1 MTSSFPDT
9 LICFWFDEDLQ
20 LLIPH
25 ENNIGIISVERMK
38 TIANDLL
45 ELSEILTNEEID
57 KINMD
62 DKAER
67 LALYQSQ
74 MQAAKAKSK
83 GRKLRS
89 GDVYLIRAKGT
100 NRHKIGCTTN
110 LESRLKSLRVKNPY
124 ELELIHSISSN
135 DIEAL
140 EKSLHEQFAQY
151 RTHSEWFE
159 LNEAAVMEFCSL
171 SHERRKSDG

>member
-1 MTSSFPDT
+1 MSKALDT

-25 ENNIGIISVERMK
+25 ENNVGIISVERMK
-38 TIANDLL
+38 AIANDLL

-57 KINMD
+57 EINRD

-67 LALYQSQ
+67 LALYQAQ
-74 MQAAKAKSK
+74 MEAAKAKSK

-100 NRHKIGCTTN
+100 NRYKIGCTTN
-110 LESRLKSLRVKNPY
+110 LKSRLKSLRIKNPY
-124 ELELIHSISSN
+124 ELELIHSIPSN
-135 DIEAL
+135 DIEIF
-140 EKSLHEQFAQY
+140 EKSLHDQFAKY
-151 RTHSEWFE
+151 RVHSEWFE
-159 LNEAAVMEFCSL
+159 LPECVVDDFCSY
-171 SHERRKSDG
+171 EDGNL

>member
-1 MTSSFPDT
+1 MSNSFLDT

-38 TIANDLL
+38 AIANDLL

-57 KINMD
+57 KINRD

-67 LALYQSQ
+67 LALYQAQ

-89 GDVYLIRAKGT
+89 GVVYLVKAKDT
-100 NRHKIGCTTN
+100 NRYKIGCTTN
-110 LESRLKSLRVKNPY
+110 LKSRLKYLRIKNPY
-124 ELELIHSISSN
+124 ELELISAISTF

-140 EKSLHEQFAQY
+140 EKTLHDKFAEY

-159 LNEAAVMEFCSL
+159 LPLEAVQEFCD
-171 SHERRKSDG
+171 HEDEES